1 MDPSVFRTVV
11 ESGRSFRGRLAK
23 TFWDEYLIRQLGGE
37 EPDEAIAVP
46 MSVGG
51 NVVSIFY
58 GDNVHSKDPIGS
70 IEMLELLML
79 YASLGMERMLRTAK
93 AER

>member
-1 MDPSVFRTVV
+1 
-11 ESGRSFRGRLAK
+11 
-23 TFWDEYLIRQLGGE
+23 
-37 EPDEAIAVP
+37 